1 MMNMNL
7 FWQVFHSSDIIFR
20 IWYIGLHFHDSMWNI
35 LKLYSHD
42 LKTDASYYSIDFI
55 VVHAEIK
62 WFYSACVL
70 RNQDVNQLS
79 YFST

>member
-1 MMNMNL
+1 MGI
-7 FWQVFHSSDIIFR
+7 DEKD
-20 IWYIGLHFHDSMWNI
+20 IGLHFHDSMWNI

-42 LKTDASYYSIDFI
+42 LKTDASFYSIDFI
-55 VVHAEIK
+55 AIHAEIK

-70 RNQDVNQLS
+70 RNQDVIQLS